1 MISILTGT
9 ALLLVVLV
17 LFTLFSY
24 KAPQGMKA
32 MGGLANAACASF
44 LVEAFH
50 YSFFGDVLGIKFLEN
65 VGAANGSLGGVA
77 AGILVPLSLGVSP
90 VYAVMIGLTCLNFK
104 ILPGFISGYLVSF
117 LVKYLE
123 KKLPAGLDLI
133 VIILV
138 AAPLAFGIGEV
149 TSPIVNG
156 VLGTIGTVLTEASSA
171 SPILIGIVLGVLI
184 NDVAT
189 APLSSMALTAMIGLT
204 GVPMAIGA
212 LAVFGSTFMNY
223 IFFKKMKFGSE
234 KDNIAVAI
242 EPLTQADLISANPIP
257 IYVTNFIGGAA
268 CGVVI
273 ALMGMV
279 NNSPGT
285 ATAIAGLAVM
295 FAYNS
300 AVKVIIC
307 AAICAL
313 ISAAAGYL
321 GYAMFK
327 NYKITTADEI
337 RGTASNESQAA

>member
-1 MISILTGT
+1 MTQILIGT
-9 ALLLVVLV
+9 ALLLVVLA

-50 YSFFGDVLGIKFLEN
+50 FSFFGEVLGIKFLEN

-77 AGILVPLSLGVSP
+77 AATLVPLALGVSP

-104 ILPGFISGYLVSF
+104 ILPGFIAGYLVAF
-117 LVKYLE
+117 VVKYLE
-123 KKLPAGLDLI
+123 KKVPAGLDLI
-133 VIILV
+133 VIIMIG
-138 AAPLAFGIGEV
+138 APLAYFIGDV
-149 TSPIVNG
+149 TSPVVNG

-171 SPILIGIVLGVLI
+171 SPILMGIVLGGLI
-184 NDVAT
+184 TVVAT

-204 GVPMAIGA
+204 GTPMAIGA

-242 EPLTQADLISANPIP
+242 EPLTQADIISANPIP

-273 ALMGMV
+273 AMMGMV

-285 ATAIAGLAVM
+285 ATAIAGLAVS
-295 FAYNS
+295 FAYNPP
-300 AVKVIIC
+300 VKVIIC
-307 AAICAL
+307 ATICAVL
-313 ISAAAGYL
+313 SAAAGLL

-337 RGTASNESQAA
+337 RGNAEEVKAA